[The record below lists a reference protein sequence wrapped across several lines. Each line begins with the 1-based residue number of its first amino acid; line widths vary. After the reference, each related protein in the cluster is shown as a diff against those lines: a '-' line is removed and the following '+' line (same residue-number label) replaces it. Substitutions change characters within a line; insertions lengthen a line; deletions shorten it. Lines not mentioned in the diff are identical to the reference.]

1 MNLQLQPSEL
11 DVTESSINKNNSKV
25 SKFKST
31 RKAPPNQVSGEKMK
45 FNKKN
50 LYEIH
55 NSPEGNDDE
64 LGDYEYNYNNVA
76 KTDEKKVKF
85 DEYHINDINDS
96 NDSIDNIDNN
106 KNNVINYSS
115 KNLSNFNDSYKS
127 NYDFLN
133 SNNYNVLT
141 ENTRFNNNELLN
153 KLDYIT
159 HLLEEQHNEKT
170 THITEELILYL
181 FLGIFIIYVL
191 DSFAKASKYIR

>member
-1 MNLQLQPSEL
+1 MNLQLQPSEI
-11 DVTESSINKNNSKV
+11 DITESSINKNNSKV

-31 RKAPPNQVSGEKMK
+31 RKAPSNQVSGEKMK
-45 FNKKN
+45 LNRKN

-55 NSPEGNDDE
+55 NSVEGNDDE
-64 LGDYEYNYNNVA
+64 LGDYEYNYNNIA
-76 KTDEKKVKF
+76 KADEKKVKF
-85 DEYHINDINDS
+85 DQYEINDNVENVDSYDND
-96 NDSIDNIDNN
+96 
-106 KNNVINYSS
+106 KNNLINYSN
-115 KNLSNFNDSYKS
+115 KNLSNYNDSYKS

-133 SNNYNVLT
+133 NNNYNALREKT
-141 ENTRFNNNELLN
+141 TFNNNELLN

-170 THITEELILYL
+170 NHITEELILYL